1 MIYSQFHTPPL
12 HQRFS
17 GLKGLAMFVA
27 GLVVMGLSLVA
38 LPFILLAG
46 AVAFALLSVFG
57 RIWLG
62 KLVRRAQHAQAKR
75 TETQFEAETSDAF
88 IRFRDRD
95 LFRPRPHQG
104 RTFDHDPT
112 E

>member
-12 HQRFS
+12 RERFS
-17 GLKGLAMFVA
+17 GFRGLAMFIA
-27 GLVVMGLSLVA
+27 GFVVLGLSLVM

-57 RIWLG
+57 RVWLG
-62 KLVRRAQHAQAKR
+62 KLQRRAQQAQAAQSSQSSVDV
-75 TETQFEAETSDAF
+75 EEAF
-88 IRFRDRD
+88 VRFRDRD

-104 RTFDHDPT
+104 RTFEHDPT

>member
-1 MIYSQFHTPPL
+1 MIYSQFHSQPL

-27 GLVVMGLSLVA
+27 GLVVLGFSLVV
-38 LPFILLAG
+38 LPFVLLAA
-46 AVAFALLSVFG
+46 AVAFALLSIFG

-62 KLVRRAQHAQAKR
+62 KMVRKAQQAQAQA
-75 TETQFEAETSDAF
+75 TESQFEAESSDAF

-95 LFRPRPHQG
+95 TFRPRPHKG